1 MTTADIPNRRGVKK
15 ERGGP
20 QMCSKLPRVWTLITY
35 VNVTAGYVT
44 FTVASLRIAAV
55 LVEAFV
61 KFGTGFLWC
70 SSSYLAGTLICA
82 APSSD
87 EWSPC
92 TAECRPSCTGAIGRR
107 KETKQMVTKHAL
119 STQRKELYH
128 HFPLVSNYPPGS
140 LVSGASPLRENSPW
154 FKFPMS
160 LCVFFFLLSYI
171 PFHKLLFYH

>member
-1 MTTADIPNRRGVKK
+1 MTTANIPNRREEKK

-20 QMCSKLPRVWTLITY
+20 QMWSKLPRVWTLITS
-35 VNVTAGYVT
+35 VNVPAGCVT

-61 KFGTGFLWC
+61 KFGTGFVWR
-70 SSSYLAGTLICA
+70 SSSYLAGTLVCA

-107 KETKQMVTKHAL
+107 KETDVNEARSVDSKERALPPFPSGLQL
-119 STQRKELYH
+119 STSMH
-128 HFPLVSNYPPGS
+128 LVHLPWEKIGPGLNFLCPCVCS
-140 LVSGASPLRENSPW
+140 FSCWVLFHAVSFCFIINSA
-154 FKFPMS
+154 
-160 LCVFFFLLSYI
+160 
-171 PFHKLLFYH
+171 